1 MADEVVTRMLIA
13 YRFLGVDALW
23 ALAMALNVYLALF
36 RGWTAQRMQAQEWK
50 YFVGAYGLSFIPALT
65 YLFLK
70 NESRGRVY
78 GPALV
83 STPCRISVALLIG
96 QTALVL
102 DPVRM
107 GLPPHGHLIRHCLV
121 RTKASSPNIPLKLTL
136 YRVALVSA
144 FAIYCLA
151 FRKVWRNR
159 RTLRPLFNPFNEN
172 PFGTITTEI
181 TVQSES
187 RQPRSSSPASQYPLN
202 NEDEEMRIPGLEGY
216 HTANNTGFDPYT
228 VNVEV
233 GPHSKSHDDDGRK
246 PSHTM
251 APELFRVRTL
261 TRDHALAEAN
271 ADAWLYAR
279 VAFLFFCA
287 LLISWVP
294 SSINRV
300 YSLAHPNKILY
311 GLNYTETLVLPLQG
325 FFNALVYI
333 ITSQTACRNLWR
345 GMWGKGE
352 LPIRNPSMSG
362 GAGPPEYGMGKGD
375 SLKMERFTARRTS
388 QRLESDVTSIS
399 SLRPH

>member
-1 MADEVVTRMLIA
+1 MVTRILTEH
-13 YRFLGVDALW
+13 RFLGVDALW

-50 YFVGAYGLSFIPALT
+50 YFIGAYGLSFIPALT

-83 STPCRISVALLIG
+83 SKPCSISIKLLID

-102 DPVRM
+102 DSVRM
-107 GLPPHGHLIRHCLV
+107 GLPPYGYLIRHCLV
-121 RTKASSPNIPLKLTL
+121 RTKTPQTTPFNLKS

-144 FAIYCLA
+144 FAIYCVA

-159 RTLRPLFNPFNEN
+159 NTLRPLFNPFNEN

-181 TVQSES
+181 TVHSES

-202 NEDEEMRIPGLEGY
+202 EDEEMRIPGLEGY
-216 HTANNTGFDPYT
+216 HNQNNTGFDPYT

-233 GPHSKSHDDDGRK
+233 GPQDKSRDDK
-246 PSHTM
+246 PSNIN

-287 LLISWVP
+287 LLVSWVP

-300 YSLAHPNKILY
+300 YSLVHPTKILY

-325 FFNALVYI
+325 FFNACVYI
-333 ITSQTACRNLWR
+333 ITSRTACRNLWR
-345 GMWGKGE
+345 GILGKGD
-352 LPIRNPSMSG
+352 LPIRNPSVTMSG
-362 GAGPPEYGMGKGD
+362 ARMGPPEYGIGKGD
-375 SLKMERFTARRTS
+375 MKMERFAARRTS